1 MKFNKKVTWYAPKTR
16 STIWPKCYLERG
28 LTAGS
33 FVYCSYHKKEPSV
46 QYGMAFYWF
55 SCVIKIAVIVCIS
68 FQQSYAIIQELST
81 QFTAGKRVATSHTT
95 IASVSKIQ
103 CVEKC
108 IRADRENNT
117 CNAAG
122 YNKNTRSCQLSL
134 DQQQDVVNDT
144 DPSVG
149 VFFMNGPGTFMPCL
163 FI

>member
-1 MKFNKKVTWYAPKTR
+1 M
-16 STIWPKCYLERG
+16 
-28 LTAGS
+28 S
-33 FVYCSYHKKEPSV
+33 FCWISR
-46 QYGMAFYWF
+46 A
-55 SCVIKIAVIVCIS
+55 IKIAVIVYIS
-68 FQQSYAIIQELST
+68 FEQSCATIQDLST
-81 QFTAGKRVATSHTT
+81 QFTVGKRVATSHTT

-108 IRADRENNT
+108 IRADRDNNT

-149 VFFMNGPGTFMPCL
+149 VFFMNSGIIIMKL
-163 FI
+163 FF